1 MFLVLYLDNYWS
13 LDSEQEK
20 LRVLTDAFTIP
31 GILLSLGCA
40 LIFISNQGGFNGL
53 FYGLRRGKEIL
64 LPFLPHEYVKYPEY
78 VEKRKEKKV
87 KGYGF
92 ILHVGLV
99 FLAVGIV
106 LLVLF
111 NARYPNA

>member
-1 MFLVLYLDNYWS
+1 M
-13 LDSEQEK
+13 
-20 LRVLTDAFTIP
+20 LTDAFTIP

-87 KGYGF
+87 TGYGF